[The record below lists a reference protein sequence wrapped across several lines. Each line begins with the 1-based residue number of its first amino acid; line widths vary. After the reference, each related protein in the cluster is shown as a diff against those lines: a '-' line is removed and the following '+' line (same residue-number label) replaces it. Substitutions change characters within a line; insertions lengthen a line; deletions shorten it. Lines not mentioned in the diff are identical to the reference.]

1 MSWLT
6 LIRNFFYLYRLRE
19 DLNYLFFAWRLGRY
33 ELATKLFVF
42 AEVYE
47 TFIYAS
53 RPFALPIALIVQPK
67 MIGALTAGLLAVYV
81 LGAVFFNAVHLRRKK
96 AMVAWKILP
105 TYFLMKM
112 ALTFVNTL
120 SVYYSLYAYAEFFSR
135 RHPRVTENYPALV
148 AAKHCL
154 DEDYARKQQM
164 QVQVVAGSDSE
175 SARYDEIS
183 LVKGP
188 PKPVRLR

>member
-1 MSWLT
+1 M
-6 LIRNFFYLYRLRE
+6 
-19 DLNYLFFAWRLGRY
+19 NYLFFAWRLGRY

-42 AEVYE
+42 AEIYE

-67 MIGALTAGLLAVYV
+67 MVGVLTAGLLAVYI

-120 SVYYSLYAYAEFFSR
+120 SVYYSLYAYADFFSR
-135 RHPRVTENYPALV
+135 RHPRVTENYPALM

-154 DEDYARKQQM
+154 DEDHARKQQI
-164 QVQVVAGSDSE
+164 QVRIAEDSDSDSAGHNKIPTVE
-175 SARYDEIS
+175 S
-183 LVKGP
+183 P
-188 PKPVRLR
+188 PEPVLLR